1 MLWNRLRLRVRAV
14 DHEAEMDKQNCDR
27 GVRVLRMRDLCQ
39 KIQSSRSGVYRRL
52 DKNDSMYDASF
63 PRAIKLGSRSIGF
76 LESEVDSW
84 IFSRTRVCK

>member
-1 MLWNRLRLRVRAV
+1 
-14 DHEAEMDKQNCDR
+14 MDKQNCDR